1 MGTKAQQ
8 VISITS
14 ARRALSEDVDD
25 RNMRYLFS
33 MTIRTVCVIAAAIV
47 PGWWKWVFAAGAVVL
62 PMLAVLMAN
71 AGREPA
77 GKIDQLAEVEP
88 SALPPAAGPTVN
100 PDGSPAPPP
109 PVADQLPAVK
119 TRPAKPSWFQDDSE
133 FLR

>member
-33 MTIRTVCVIAAAIV
+33 MTIRTICVIGAALV
-47 PGWWKWVFAAGAVVL
+47 PGWWKWVFAAGAVIL

-77 GKIDQLAEVEP
+77 GKIDQLADVEP
-88 SALPPAAGPTVN
+88 IELPPAAGPTVN

-109 PVADQLPAVK
+109 TATELPAIE
-119 TRPAKPSWFQDDSE
+119 TRATKPAWFHDESE

>member
-33 MTIRTVCVIAAAIV
+33 MTIRTICVIAAAIV
-47 PGWWKWVFAAGAVVL
+47 PGWWKWVFAAGAIVL

-77 GKIDQLAEVEP
+77 GKIDQLADIDP
-88 SALPPAAGPTVN
+88 IPLPPAAGPTVN
-100 PDGSPAPPP
+100 PDGSPAPNAHPSE
-109 PVADQLPAVK
+109 AFAAIE
-119 TRPAKPSWFQDDSE
+119 TRATKASWFQDESE